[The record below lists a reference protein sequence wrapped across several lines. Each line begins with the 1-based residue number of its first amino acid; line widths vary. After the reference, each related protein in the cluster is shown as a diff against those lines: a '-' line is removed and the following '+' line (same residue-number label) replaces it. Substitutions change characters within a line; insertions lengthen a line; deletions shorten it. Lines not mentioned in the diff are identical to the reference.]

1 MKGFFDHL
9 SLKSLGTQFALYLGS
24 WFDRNHNPKKERK
37 KMMMTCTR
45 RNENP
50 LTVFEDVFGSLF
62 NDSFGTLEKTNQTG
76 AWSPAVDIV
85 ESTDAYTLT
94 ADLPGLTKADVNL
107 TVEEGVLTLTG
118 ERRSEHSE
126 SKEFGH
132 RYERAYGKFS
142 RSFQLG
148 SGVETGKIN
157 AEFKNGM
164 LKVELP
170 KVEAS
175 KPYEVAIAE

>member
-1 MKGFFDHL
+1 
-9 SLKSLGTQFALYLGS
+9 
-24 WFDRNHNPKKERK
+24 
-37 KMMMTCTR
+37 MMMTCAR

-62 NDSFGTLEKTNQTG
+62 NDSFGTSAKTTQTD

-85 ESTDAYTLT
+85 ESPDAYTLT
-94 ADLPGLTKADVNL
+94 ADLPGLPKADVNL
-107 TVEEGVLTLTG
+107 PVEEDVLTLTG
-118 ERRSEHSE
+118 ERKNEQSASN
-126 SKEFGH
+126 EFGH

-164 LKVELP
+164 LTVELP

-175 KPYEVAIAE
+175 KPYEVSIAE

>member
-1 MKGFFDHL
+1 M
-9 SLKSLGTQFALYLGS
+9 Y
-24 WFDRNHNPKKERK
+24 E
-37 KMMMTCTR
+37 MMT
-45 RNENP
+45 RNRNP
-50 LTVFEDVFGSLF
+50 LNVFEDVFGTLF
-62 NDSFGTLEKTNQTG
+62 SDSIGSVVKATQAGT
-76 AWSPAVDIV
+76 WSPAVDIV
-85 ESTDAYTLT
+85 ESTDSYTLT

-118 ERRSEHSE
+118 ERKAEHSE

-148 SGVETGKIN
+148 SSVENGKIE
-157 AEFKNGM
+157 AEFKNGL

-170 KVEAS
+170 KVESSLAF
-175 KPYEVAIAE
+175 EVSIAE

>member
-1 MKGFFDHL
+1 
-9 SLKSLGTQFALYLGS
+9 
-24 WFDRNHNPKKERK
+24 
-37 KMMMTCTR
+37 MMMKCTR

-62 NDSFGTLEKTNQTG
+62 NDSFGTSAKTTQTD

-85 ESTDAYTLT
+85 ETPDAYTLT

-107 TVEEGVLTLTG
+107 TVEESVLTLTG
-118 ERRSEHSE
+118 ERKNEQSAGN
-126 SKEFGH
+126 EFGH

-148 SGVETGKIN
+148 SGVETSKIK
-157 AEFKNGM
+157 AEFRNGM

-170 KVEAS
+170 KIEAS
-175 KPYEVAIAE
+175 KPYEVSIAE

>member
-1 MKGFFDHL
+1 
-9 SLKSLGTQFALYLGS
+9 
-24 WFDRNHNPKKERK
+24 
-37 KMMMTCTR
+37 MMMTCAR

-62 NDSFGTLEKTNQTG
+62 NDSFGTSAKTTQTD

-85 ESTDAYTLT
+85 ESPDAYTLT

-118 ERRSEHSE
+118 ERKSEQSAGN
-126 SKEFGH
+126 EFGH

-164 LKVELP
+164 LTVELP

-175 KPYEVAIAE
+175 KPYEVSIAE

>member
-1 MKGFFDHL
+1 
-9 SLKSLGTQFALYLGS
+9 
-24 WFDRNHNPKKERK
+24 
-37 KMMMTCTR
+37 MTCTR

-50 LTVFEDVFGSLF
+50 LTVFEDVFSSLF
-62 NDSFGTLEKTNQTG
+62 NDSFGTSAKTTQTD

-85 ESTDAYTLT
+85 ESPDAYTLT

-118 ERRSEHSE
+118 ERKSEQSAGN
-126 SKEFGH
+126 EFGH

-142 RSFQLG
+142 RSFELG
-148 SGVETGKIN
+148 SAVETGKIK
-157 AEFKNGM
+157 AEFRNGM

-175 KPYEVAIAE
+175 KPYEVSIAE

>member
-1 MKGFFDHL
+1 
-9 SLKSLGTQFALYLGS
+9 
-24 WFDRNHNPKKERK
+24 
-37 KMMMTCTR
+37 MMTYTR
-45 RNENP
+45 RNGNP

-62 NDSFGTLEKTNQTG
+62 NDSFGTSAKTTQTD

-85 ESTDAYTLT
+85 ESPDAYTLT

-107 TVEEGVLTLTG
+107 TAEEGVLTLTG
-118 ERRSEHSE
+118 ERKSEQSAGN
-126 SKEFGH
+126 EFGH

-142 RSFQLG
+142 RSFELG
-148 SGVETGKIN
+148 SAVETGKIK

-175 KPYEVAIAE
+175 KPYEVSIAE

>member
-1 MKGFFDHL
+1 
-9 SLKSLGTQFALYLGS
+9 
-24 WFDRNHNPKKERK
+24 
-37 KMMMTCTR
+37 
-45 RNENP
+45 
-50 LTVFEDVFGSLF
+50 VFGSLF
-62 NDSFGTLEKTNQTG
+62 NDSFGTPTKTPKISEWN
-76 AWSPAVDIV
+76 PAVDIV
-85 ESTDAYTLT
+85 ESSDAYTLT

-118 ERRSEHSE
+118 ERKAEKSE
-126 SKEFGH
+126 SNKFGH

-142 RSFQLG
+142 RSFELG
-148 SGVETGKIN
+148 STVETGKIK

-175 KPYEVAIAE
+175 KPYEVSIAE

>member
-1 MKGFFDHL
+1 
-9 SLKSLGTQFALYLGS
+9 
-24 WFDRNHNPKKERK
+24 
-37 KMMMTCTR
+37 MMTCTK
-45 RNENP
+45 RNTNP
-50 LTVFEDVFGSLF
+50 LNVFEDVFGTLF
-62 NDSFGTLEKTNQTG
+62 NDSIGSLAKATQAG

-94 ADLPGLTKADVNL
+94 ADLPGLTKADVSL
-107 TVEEGVLTLTG
+107 TVEEDVLTLTG
-118 ERRSEHSE
+118 ERKAEQSE
-126 SKEFGH
+126 SNEFGH
-132 RYERAYGKFS
+132 RYERACGKFS
-142 RSFQLG
+142 RSFRLS

>member
-1 MKGFFDHL
+1 MRMK
-9 SLKSLGTQFALYLGS
+9 
-24 WFDRNHNPKKERK
+24 
-37 KMMMTCTR
+37 CTR

-62 NDSFGTLEKTNQTG
+62 NDSFGTPTKTPKISEWN
-76 AWSPAVDIV
+76 PAVDIV
-85 ESTDAYTLT
+85 ESSDAYRLT

-118 ERRSEHSE
+118 ERKAEKSE
-126 SKEFGH
+126 SNEFGH

-148 SGVETGKIN
+148 SGVETGKIK
-157 AEFKNGM
+157 AEFRNGM

-175 KPYEVAIAE
+175 KPYEVSIAE